1 MLTLISIKTTAT
13 PGFSQAWQLY
23 EEAFPLEERRT
34 LAQQTELL
42 SNPAYQFLSIL
53 DQEKFAG
60 FFGVWQL
67 PEFTFLEHFAVLPS
81 LRGKGT
87 GAQALTGLLDIIL
100 QPMVLEVE
108 PPHSEIA
115 QRRIRFYE
123 RLGFHLNDFEYRQ
136 PPYVAGMPWVPLL
149 LMSYPTVLALEEIE
163 KVKIQLYRY
172 VYQQAV

>member
-1 MLTLISIKTTAT
+1 MLTLKPIKTTAT

-42 SNPAYQFLSIL
+42 SNPAYRFLSIT
-53 DQEKFAG
+53 DQEEFAG

-87 GAQALTGLLDIIL
+87 GARALTVLLETLL
-100 QPMVLEVE
+100 QPLVLEVE
-108 PPHSEIA
+108 TPHSEIA

-123 RLGFHLNDFEYRQ
+123 RLGFRLNDFEYRQ
-136 PPYVAGMPWVPLL
+136 PPYVARMPWVPLL
-149 LMSYPTVLALEEIE
+149 LMSYPSLLASAEIE
-163 KVKIQLYRY
+163 KVKVQLYRY